1 MSRVQILPIARL
13 VRVFLDWDLGR
24 GQIGLA
30 IQERGREHGLE
41 FEMKTK
47 SQDSTNATR
56 LQTGPLG

>member
-30 IQERGREHGLE
+30 IQERGREQGLE

-56 LQTGPLG
+56 L